1 MAVVIHHPVWGAI
14 VREVPEKDVAAWTAA
29 GWVLPEKSEVSPR
42 RGVSV
47 RDRRAEN
54 TGKEKED

>member
-1 MAVVIHHPVWGAI
+1 MVRVVHPVWGAI
-14 VREVPEKDVAAWTAA
+14 VREVPKDRVAAWTAA
-29 GWVLPEKSEVSPR
+29 GWVRPEKSEVSPR